1 MLKYFTPLGSYRH
14 FAFGVQA
21 KLGAR
26 ALQYIRVFQEYQSCF
41 GSMGGKRYITILN
54 VSFTEI
60 NFTIWFFENLEIE
73 VDAKTF
79 VCFYQ

>member
-1 MLKYFTPLGSYRH
+1 MLKYFTPLGSYRQ

-54 VSFTEI
+54 VSFTG
-60 NFTIWFFENLEIE
+60 NTIWFFKNLEIE

>member
-1 MLKYFTPLGSYRH
+1 MLKYFTPWRSDRR

-26 ALQYIRVFQEYQSCF
+26 ARDLSSIYPGISGISIMLWVNGRETLHHNSKFIFY
-41 GSMGGKRYITILN
+41 GKYSL
-54 VSFTEI
+54 V
-60 NFTIWFFENLEIE
+60 LEIE

-79 VCFYQ
+79 V